1 MVTGSRKLPSPMP
14 ISTLIRVAKVTVA
27 DADQHAERITANV
40 GCDQIGDA
48 VPVQVPRDDARR
60 IFSDLDGFVEVK
72 KVGGLVGFAP
82 RAPGPYQQEE
92 TGRKTQAHVARTVHK
107 STILRSRHRWRNQT
121 ACVLRR
127 P

>member
-1 MVTGSRKLPSPMP
+1 MVTGSRKLPSPIP
-14 ISTLIRVAKVTVA
+14 ISTLSESLPMLVVIRSAMRSPFRSPVT
-27 DADQHAERITANV
+27 T
-40 GCDQIGDA
+40 
-48 VPVQVPRDDARR
+48 
-60 IFSDLDGFVEVK
+60 LDGFVEIK

-107 STILRSRHRWRNQT
+107 PTILRSRHRWRNPT